1 MARLVEMSEG
11 AGKHL
16 EKEARQSFWDSC
28 ERDGGGG
35 GGAAVAQ
42 RKTNLMILP
51 VKEGFLTLLPLG
63 LFAQTWQ
70 WVI

>member
-1 MARLVEMSEG
+1 MPEQRT
-11 AGKHL
+11 
-16 EKEARQSFWDSC
+16 DSC
-28 ERDGGGG
+28 EREGGG

-63 LFAQTWQ
+63 LAAQTWQ

>member
-1 MARLVEMSEG
+1 MLGGALARLVEMSEG
-11 AGKHL
+11 SGKGS
-16 EKEARQSFWDSC
+16 EAEERRDSC
-28 ERDGGGG
+28 EREGG

-51 VKEGFLTLLPLG
+51 VKERFLTLLPLG
-63 LFAQTWQ
+63 LVAQTWQ